1 MFKVTITF
9 ETYAQVQLT
18 RGLNQMLLE
27 SIGNNVF
34 VFEVEE
40 EEIELLIEEVE
51 DSIIYQIGSVKV
63 EEA

>member
-18 RGLNQMLLE
+18 EGLNQMLLE
-27 SIGNNVF
+27 AIKNNVF

-40 EEIELLIEEVE
+40 EEIDLLIEEIE
-51 DSIIYQIGSVKV
+51 DSIVYNIGSVNV